1 MKLLKDKLLVAGP
14 GITQTDLLE
23 LLDST
28 GKKFK
33 DGKWAYNRK
42 ASSKKGRKSVPGR
55 KSKGG
60 AKILKDTTPGGT
72 RQPLSPLGGI

>member
-23 LLDST
+23 LLENT

-33 DGKWAYNRK
+33 DGKWAYNKK
-42 ASSKKGRKSVPGR
+42 ASFKKTRKSFPGR

-60 AKILKDTTPGGT
+60 AKMLKDTTPGGT
-72 RQPLSPLGGI
+72 LQPLPRLGGV